1 MAFDFITSSFTSF
14 FLVFSSED
22 GDNSTCSER
31 AHLILVG
38 YFAALLFLLLAN
50 FLERALLKH
59 LTMHRLIT
67 LMYKN
72 DIYMVNTI
80 TCTFYQYGVKEG
92 NGVILQFSYFY
103 LKGNCNLWQM
113 MIS

>member
-72 DIYMVNTI
+72 DDGEHYYMHFLSVW
-80 TCTFYQYGVKEG
+80 C
-92 NGVILQFSYFY
+92 
-103 LKGNCNLWQM
+103 KGRQWSN
-113 MIS
+113 STV